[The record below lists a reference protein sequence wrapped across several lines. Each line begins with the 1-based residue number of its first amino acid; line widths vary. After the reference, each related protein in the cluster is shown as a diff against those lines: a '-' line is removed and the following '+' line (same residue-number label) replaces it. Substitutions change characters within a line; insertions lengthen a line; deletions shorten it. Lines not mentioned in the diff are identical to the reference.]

1 VFFDWDKTL
10 TVLEGF
16 LILSKD
22 KSKFQKYICA
32 HAEYLFGGKARME
45 RIRRMFS
52 FLQKNGVQ
60 VYILTNN
67 PTVYKINERPYFV
80 ALIQCV
86 YPTFDE
92 KTQLIGSYYSSSK
105 KQALRFF
112 WSPIQGQES
121 TTSTLSQRQ
130 DSEDSRK
137 RQQRQQRQQRQRQQR
152 QQRIKQKQQIKQ
164 QQQRT
169 FK

>member
-1 VFFDWDKTL
+1 
-10 TVLEGF
+10 
-16 LILSKD
+16 
-22 KSKFQKYICA
+22 
-32 HAEYLFGGKARME
+32 M
-45 RIRRMFS
+45 
-52 FLQKNGVQ
+52 
-60 VYILTNN
+60 
-67 PTVYKINERPYFV
+67 
-80 ALIQCV
+80 
-86 YPTFDE
+86 YPTFNE

-121 TTSTLSQRQ
+121 TPSTLSQRQ
-130 DSEDSRK
+130 DSEDSR
-137 RQQRQQRQQRQRQQR
+137 RQQQQQRQRQQR